1 MVFILDRTLMEE
13 EVICLSNLVG
23 AKKGRNRLKDLGH
36 LQNVLLRREKR
47 IKLKG
52 CLNIRFRCFFF
63 YVP

>member
-36 LQNVLLRREKR
+36 L
-47 IKLKG
+47 
-52 CLNIRFRCFFF
+52 
-63 YVP
+63 